1 MQQIISMKNFIRIVQ
16 YLHLP
21 KGKLF
26 LYILFSLLS
35 TFFSLLSIG
44 MLAPFLDLIF
54 SNKPHDAT
62 LQTSAVGILK
72 NYFQHTIETHDKIYG
87 IAIMCVVIIIATL
100 LKNIFLFLSYYISTP
115 LRNSILANL
124 RIKLFSKI
132 LQLPL
137 SYFSQQR
144 KGDIMNRM
152 TGDVSEVNASIVMT
166 LEGFVKEPLTA
177 LGFLFYM
184 IYISPQLSLFL
195 LLLLPITSIIIGRI
209 SKTLKKQSTSFS
221 KASGANLSHVEETL
235 GGMKVIKA
243 FTAENRILQ
252 KFKEGNNKLFSIA
265 NKMTIR
271 RDLASPLTETL
282 GVIVLCIILYAGGRL
297 VFSPGNHLAS
307 GDLIAFI
314 LSFAMLINPAK
325 SLSSNLSNIQK
336 GIGAIDR
343 IEEILHAPI
352 LVEEAPNAIPLKGF
366 EKSIEFKNVSF
377 SYIGVPILEHIN
389 FTVQKGKTIALVG
402 SSGAGKST
410 LVDLIPRFH
419 DVVGGEILI
428 DEINIK
434 TYQIKSLR
442 QQMSFVTQEP
452 ILFNDTIANNIALGN
467 PGATIEE
474 ITQAAKIANA
484 HTFITQKEEGYE
496 TNIGDRGMK
505 LSGGERQRITIARAV
520 LNNPPILILD
530 EATSSLDTES
540 ERLVQDA
547 INNLMKNRTSI
558 VIAHRLSTIRN
569 ADEIIVL
576 QQGQI
581 IERGNHQALI
591 AQEDS
596 FYKKLV
602 EMQEI
607 K

>member
-1 MQQIISMKNFIRIVQ
+1 MKNFIKIFK
-16 YLHLP
+16 YLHIP

-26 LYILFSLLS
+26 LYIVLTLLS
-35 TFFSLLSIG
+35 TLFSMLSIG
-44 MLAPFLDLIF
+44 MLGPFLDLIF
-54 SNKPHDAT
+54 NNKSQNVA
-62 LQTSAVGILK
+62 LQTNAVGALK
-72 NYFQHTIETHDKIYG
+72 NYFQHAIESHDKIFG
-87 IAIMCVVIIIATL
+87 IALMCGVIILATL
-100 LKNIFLFLSYYISTP
+100 LKNIFLFLSFYVSTP
-115 LRNSILANL
+115 VRNSILANL
-124 RIKLFSKI
+124 RKKLFTKI
-132 LQLPL
+132 LQLPI
-137 SYFSQQR
+137 SYFSEQR
-144 KGDIMNRM
+144 KGDVMNRM
-152 TGDVSEVNASIVMT
+152 TGDVAEVNGSVVMT
-166 LEGFVKEPLTA
+166 LEGFIKDPLTV

-184 IYISPQLSLFL
+184 IYISPKLSLFL
-195 LLLLPITSIIIGRI
+195 LLLLPVTAVIIGRV
-209 SKTLKKQSTSFS
+209 SKTLKRQSTTYS
-221 KASGANLSHVEETL
+221 KEAGANLSHVEETL

-243 FTAENRILQ
+243 FTAENRMMS
-252 KFKEGNNKLFSIA
+252 KFDEGNNRMYSIS

-282 GVIVLCIILYAGGRL
+282 AIIVLCIILYAGGRL
-297 VFSPGNHLAS
+297 VFSPGNYLAS
-307 GDLIAFI
+307 SDLIAFI
-314 LSFAMLINPAK
+314 LCFAMLINPAK
-325 SLSSNLSNIQK
+325 SLSSNVSNIQK

-343 IEEILHAPI
+343 IEEILHAPVM
-352 LVEEAPNAIPLKGF
+352 VEEAANAIPLKGF
-366 EKSIEFKNVSF
+366 EHSIEFKNVSF
-377 SYIGVPILEHIN
+377 SYNDTPVLQNIDL
-389 FTVQKGKTIALVG
+389 TVQKGKTIALVG

-410 LVDLIPRFH
+410 MVDLIPRFH
-419 DVVGGEILI
+419 DVTGGEILI
-428 DEINIK
+428 DGVNIRS
-434 TYQIKSLR
+434 YQIKSLR

-467 PGATIEE
+467 ANATIEE
-474 ITQAAKIANA
+474 IMQAAKIANA
-484 HTFITQKEEGYE
+484 HHFITQKEEGYQ

-576 QQGQI
+576 QKGQI
-581 IERGNHQALI
+581 IERGDHQSLI
-591 AQEDS
+591 AQENS

>member
-1 MQQIISMKNFIRIVQ
+1 MKNFIRIVQ
-16 YLHLP
+16 YLHIP

-26 LYILFSLLS
+26 LYILLTLLS

-54 SNKPHDAT
+54 SNKPQEIA
-62 LQTSAVGILK
+62 LQTNAVGVLK
-72 NYFQHTIETHDKIYG
+72 NYFQQTILTKGKIQG
-87 IAIMCVVIIIATL
+87 IAVMCGVIILATL
-100 LKNIFLFLSYYISTP
+100 LKNVFLYMSYYVSTP
-115 LRNSILANL
+115 VRNSILANL
-124 RIKLFSKI
+124 RTKLFAKI
-132 LQLPL
+132 LRLPI
-137 SYFSQQR
+137 SFFSQQR

-152 TGDVSEVNASIVMT
+152 TGDVGEVNASVVMT
-166 LEGFVKEPLTA
+166 LEGFIKEPLTV

-184 IYISPQLSLFL
+184 IYISPKLSLFL

-209 SKTLKKQSTSFS
+209 SKTLKRQSSSYS
-221 KASGANLSHVEETL
+221 KVSGTNLSHVEETL

-243 FTAENRILQ
+243 FTAEGKMMD
-252 KFKEGNNKLFSIA
+252 KFKETNNLLYSIA
-265 NKMTIR
+265 NKMTLR

-297 VFSPGNHLAS
+297 VFAPGNQLAS

-325 SLSSNLSNIQK
+325 ALSTNISNIQK

-343 IEEILHAPI
+343 IEEILHAPEM
-352 LVEEAPNAIPLKGF
+352 VEEAANAVPLKGF
-366 EKSIEFKNVSF
+366 NSTIEFRNVSF
-377 SYIGVPILEHIN
+377 SYNDVTVLHNIN
-389 FTVQKGKTIALVG
+389 LTIEKGKTVALVG

-419 DVVGGEILI
+419 DVTEGEILI
-428 DEINIK
+428 DGVNIK
-434 TYQIKSLR
+434 QYQIKSLR
-442 QQMSFVTQEP
+442 NQMSFVTQEP
-452 ILFNDTIANNIALGN
+452 ILFNDTIANNISLGN
-467 PGATIEE
+467 TDATLEE
-474 ITQAAKIANA
+474 ITNAAKIANA
-484 HTFITQKEEGYE
+484 HNFIAQKEEGYQ

-520 LNNPPILILD
+520 LSNPPILILD

-547 INNLMKNRTSI
+547 INNLMQNRTSV

-576 QQGQI
+576 QKGEI
-581 IERGNHQALI
+581 IERGNHDTLLS
-591 AQEDS
+591 QENS

>member
-1 MQQIISMKNFIRIVQ
+1 MKNFIRIVQ
-16 YLHLP
+16 YLHIP

-26 LYILFSLLS
+26 LYILLTLLS

-54 SNKPHDAT
+54 SNKPQEVA
-62 LQTSAVGILK
+62 LQTNAVGVLK
-72 NYFQHTIETHDKIYG
+72 NYFQQTILTKGKIQG
-87 IAIMCVVIIIATL
+87 IAVMCGVIILATL
-100 LKNIFLFLSYYISTP
+100 LKNVFLYMSYYVSTP
-115 LRNSILANL
+115 VRNSILANL
-124 RIKLFSKI
+124 RTKLFAKI
-132 LQLPL
+132 LRLPI
-137 SYFSQQR
+137 SFFSQQR

-152 TGDVSEVNASIVMT
+152 TGDVGEVNASVVMT
-166 LEGFVKEPLTA
+166 LEGFIKEPLTV

-184 IYISPQLSLFL
+184 IYISPKLSLFL

-209 SKTLKKQSTSFS
+209 SKTLKRQSSSYS
-221 KASGANLSHVEETL
+221 KVSGTNLSHVEETL

-243 FTAENRILQ
+243 FTAEGKMMD
-252 KFKEGNNKLFSIA
+252 KFKETNNLLYSIA
-265 NKMTIR
+265 NKMTLR

-297 VFSPGNHLAS
+297 VFAPGNQLAS

-325 SLSSNLSNIQK
+325 ALSTNISNIQK

-343 IEEILHAPI
+343 IEEILHAPEM
-352 LVEEAPNAIPLKGF
+352 VEEAANAVPLKGF
-366 EKSIEFKNVSF
+366 NSTIEFRNVSF
-377 SYIGVPILEHIN
+377 SYNDVTVLHNIN
-389 FTVQKGKTIALVG
+389 LTIEKGKTVALVG

-419 DVVGGEILI
+419 DVTEGEILI
-428 DEINIK
+428 DGVNIK
-434 TYQIKSLR
+434 QYQIKSLR
-442 QQMSFVTQEP
+442 NQMSFVTQEP
-452 ILFNDTIANNIALGN
+452 ILFNDTIANNISLGN
-467 PGATIEE
+467 TDATLEE
-474 ITQAAKIANA
+474 ITNAAKIANA
-484 HTFITQKEEGYE
+484 HNFIAQKEEGYQ

-520 LNNPPILILD
+520 LSNPPILILD

-547 INNLMKNRTSI
+547 INNLMQNRTSV

-576 QQGQI
+576 QKGEI
-581 IERGNHQALI
+581 IERGNHDTLLS
-591 AQEDS
+591 QENS

>member
-54 SNKPHDAT
+54 SNKPHDAA

-87 IAIMCVVIIIATL
+87 IAIMCVVIIIATI

-297 VFSPGNHLAS
+297 VFSSGNHLAS

-352 LVEEAPNAIPLKGF
+352 LVEETPNAIPLKGF

-389 FTVQKGKTIALVG
+389 FTVPKGKTIALVG

-434 TYQIKSLR
+434 AYQIKSLR

>member
-1 MQQIISMKNFIRIVQ
+1 MKNFIRIVQ
-16 YLHLP
+16 YLHIP

-26 LYILFSLLS
+26 LYILLTLLS

-54 SNKPHDAT
+54 SNKPQEVA
-62 LQTSAVGILK
+62 LQTNAVGVLK
-72 NYFQHTIETHDKIYG
+72 NYFQQTILTKGKIQG
-87 IAIMCVVIIIATL
+87 IAVMCGVIILATL
-100 LKNIFLFLSYYISTP
+100 LKNVFLYMSYYVSTP
-115 LRNSILANL
+115 VRNSILANL
-124 RIKLFSKI
+124 RTKLFAKI
-132 LQLPL
+132 LRLPI
-137 SYFSQQR
+137 SFFSQQR

-152 TGDVSEVNASIVMT
+152 TGDVSEVNASVVMT
-166 LEGFVKEPLTA
+166 LEGFIKEPLTV

-184 IYISPQLSLFL
+184 IYISPKLSLFL

-209 SKTLKKQSTSFS
+209 SKTLKRHSSSYS
-221 KASGANLSHVEETL
+221 KVSGTNLSHVEETL

-243 FTAENRILQ
+243 FTAEGKMMD
-252 KFKEGNNKLFSIA
+252 KFKETNNLLYSIA
-265 NKMTIR
+265 NKMTLR

-297 VFSPGNHLAS
+297 VFAPGNQLAS

-325 SLSSNLSNIQK
+325 ALSTNISNIQK

-343 IEEILHAPI
+343 IEEILHAPEM
-352 LVEEAPNAIPLKGF
+352 VEEAANAVPLKGF
-366 EKSIEFKNVSF
+366 NSTIEFINVSF
-377 SYIGVPILEHIN
+377 SYNDVTVLHNIN
-389 FTVQKGKTIALVG
+389 LTIEKGKTVALVG

-419 DVVGGEILI
+419 DVTEGEILI
-428 DEINIK
+428 DGVNIK
-434 TYQIKSLR
+434 QYQIKSLR
-442 QQMSFVTQEP
+442 NQMSFVTQEP
-452 ILFNDTIANNIALGN
+452 ILFNDTIANNISLGN
-467 PGATIEE
+467 TDATLEE
-474 ITQAAKIANA
+474 ITNAAKIANA
-484 HTFITQKEEGYE
+484 HNFIAQKEEGYQ

-520 LNNPPILILD
+520 LSNPPILILD

-547 INNLMKNRTSI
+547 INNLMQNRTSV

-576 QQGQI
+576 QKGKI
-581 IERGNHQALI
+581 IERGNHDTLLS
-591 AQEDS
+591 QENS